1 MTAPTLNQIERA
13 CADLTRDKH
22 PITIAAVASRA
33 GISRSTIYRNPELRA
48 TIEHHRQTPPDGSIT
63 AITDELATLR
73 QAVQTL
79 ADTVRHHDTQLRRL
93 TRG

>member
-13 CADLTRDKH
+13 CAELARNGQ
-22 PITIAAVASRA
+22 PVTIAAVAEHA
-33 GISRSTIYRNPELRA
+33 GISRSTIYRNPELR
-48 TIEHHRQTPPDGSIT
+48 TIIEHHQQAAADGSIT

-73 QAVQTL
+73 QAVQAL

-93 TRG
+93 TRD